1 MGGGRKYFTTKRSKD
16 REYPKLRGS
25 REDEDLI
32 ENWLEKHKDVKA
44 EYVWNKE
51 QFDEVN
57 PSTTDKLLGLMF
69 SLICLKLSLIIRYF
83 LLVTTKLYCSIN
95 FFVKNRFRLTCS
107 CFSK

>member
-1 MGGGRKYFTTKRSKD
+1 MPINQIQVAMGGGRKYFTTKRSKD

-32 ENWLEKHKDVKA
+32 EKWLEKHKDVKA

-69 SLICLKLSLIIRYF
+69 SLVCLRLSLTYKLLFTNYNKIILF
-83 LLVTTKLYCSIN
+83 
-95 FFVKNRFRLTCS
+95 
-107 CFSK
+107 